1 MDSCRPDHAG
11 RGYFILDPEQLQR
24 PEEKFTLIGKG
35 TRSSIRH
42 AWFQP
47 ANAAHQRMLDPIFAP

>member
-1 MDSCRPDHAG
+1 
-11 RGYFILDPEQLQR
+11 LQR
-24 PEEKFTLIGKG
+24 PKEKFTLIGKG

-47 ANAAHQRMLDPIFAP
+47 AIAAHQRMLDPIFAP